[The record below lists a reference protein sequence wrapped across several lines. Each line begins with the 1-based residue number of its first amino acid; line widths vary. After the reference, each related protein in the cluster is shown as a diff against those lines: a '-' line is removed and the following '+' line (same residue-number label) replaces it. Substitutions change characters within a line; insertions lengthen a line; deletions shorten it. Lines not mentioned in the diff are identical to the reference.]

1 MQALRA
7 AAAALIS
14 LAALTAQANSNIAFT
29 GSLGSKALLMING
42 SPRTVAVGA
51 TVDGVKLVSMSGG
64 QAVIDAGGQRQ
75 TLVLGGSPVSVG
87 GAGGGAGGS
96 QIVLTAG
103 TGGHFLT
110 DGQINGRIVRFM
122 VDTGATAV
130 SMSSSDAE
138 RIGLDYKRGQPVR
151 INTANGVIQG
161 YTVMLNSVRVGD
173 VEIYN
178 VLATVASRDMPYVL
192 LGNSFLSRFQM
203 KRENDQLTLDKR
215 F

>member
-1 MQALRA
+1 MKALRA
-7 AAAALIS
+7 AAAALIT
-14 LAALTAQANSNIAFT
+14 LAALAAQANSNIAFT

-51 TVDGVKLVSMSGG
+51 TVDGVKLVSMAGG
-64 QAVIDAGGQRQ
+64 QAVIDVGGQRQ

-87 GAGGGAGGS
+87 GSGGSAGGS

-110 DGQINGRIVRFM
+110 DGQINGRTVRFL

-161 YTVMLNSVRVGD
+161 YTIMLNSVRVGD

-178 VLATVASRDMPYVL
+178 VQATVASRDMPYVL
-192 LGNSFLSRFQM
+192 LGNSFLGRFQM

>member
-138 RIGLDYKRGQPVR
+138 RIGLDYKRGQSVR

>member
-1 MQALRA
+1 MKALHA
-7 AAAALIS
+7 AAAALI
-14 LAALTAQANSNIAFT
+14 ALGALSAQANSNIAFT

-42 SPRTVAVGA
+42 SAHTVAVG
-51 TVDGVKLVSMSGG
+51 TSVDGVKLVSMAGG
-64 QAVIDAGGQRQ
+64 QAVIEVGGQRQ

-87 GAGGGAGGS
+87 GSSGGGSGS

-103 TGGHFLT
+103 SGGHFMT
-110 DGQINGRIVRFM
+110 DGQINGRLVRFL

-130 SMSSSDAE
+130 SMSSADAE

-151 INTANGVIQG
+151 MSTANGVIQG
-161 YTVMLNSVRVGD
+161 YSVMLNSVRVGD

-178 VLATVASRDMPYVL
+178 VQATVATRDMPFVL

>member
-1 MQALRA
+1 MKALHA
-7 AAAALIS
+7 AAAALI
-14 LAALTAQANSNIAFT
+14 ALGALSAQANSNIAFT

-42 SPRTVAVGA
+42 SARTVAVG
-51 TVDGVKLVSMSGG
+51 TSVDGVKLVSMAGG
-64 QAVIDAGGQRQ
+64 QAVIEVGGQRQ

-87 GAGGGAGGS
+87 GSSGGGSGS

-103 TGGHFLT
+103 SGGHFMT
-110 DGQINGRIVRFM
+110 DGQINGRLVRFL

-130 SMSSSDAE
+130 SMSSADAE

-151 INTANGVIQG
+151 MSTANGVIQG
-161 YTVMLNSVRVGD
+161 YSVMLNSVRVGD

-178 VLATVASRDMPYVL
+178 VQATVATRDMPFVL

>member
-64 QAVIDAGGQRQ
+64 QAVIDVSGQRQ

-87 GAGGGAGGS
+87 GSGGGAGGS

>member
-29 GSLGSKALLMING
+29 GSLGSKALLMIKG